1 MLNGIEGIMNLAAA
15 SGESL
20 ASTSDIVTDALTAF
34 GLKASD
40 SGHFAD
46 VLAAASTNANT
57 NVSLLGESF
66 QYVAST
72 AGAFKFSTEDTV
84 LALGL
89 MANAGI
95 KGSQA
100 GNNLKNALVNMI
112 KPTKKQAEAMMQLG
126 FITTETFQKIDQ
138 AKIDKAQSRVEQA
151 TLNLSTAQEKYNAA
165 LRTYSNDNPQ
175 VTAAQNKVQEATINL
190 HTAQEKYNAAVKQYG
205 ANSTQAVT
213 AHNNVEKATLSLNTA
228 QERYNREQIQLRESA
243 GPSSS

>member
-20 ASTSDIVTDALTAF
+20 ATTSDIVTDALTAF

-40 SGHFAD
+40 SSHFAD

-66 QYVAST
+66 KYVAST

-95 KGSQA
+95 KGSQS
-100 GNNLKNALVNMI
+100 GNELKNALVNLE
-112 KPTKKQAEAMMQLG
+112 KPTKKQAEAMMALG
-126 FITTETFQKIDQ
+126 YITTETVQKIDQ
-138 AKIDKAQSRVEQA
+138 SKIDKAQNRVELA
-151 TLNLSTAQEKYNAA
+151 TLNLSTAQERYNAA
-165 LRTYSNDNPQ
+165 LKTYSGSNPQ
-175 VTAAQNKVQEATINL
+175 VTAAQNKVREATL
-190 HTAQEKYNAAVKQYG
+190 KLQAAQEKYNLAVKQHG
-205 ANSTQAVT
+205 ANSSQAVT
-213 AHNNVEKATLSLNTA
+213 AHNNVERATLSLNTA
-228 QERYNREQIQLRESA
+228 QAIRRLSLLITISKKLS
-243 GPSSS
+243 